1 MNYSLNEIPA
11 NAQSWKVAEAKNL
24 RAKFETDA
32 YFADG
37 ALRWKSNDRPVP
49 ASCFAD
55 AFATPDALQVETE
68 RKETRAFLDAYRR
81 NPPTITDEE
90 RFEARAA
97 LGRGVDVVNIV
108 TGQTFRT

>member
-11 NAQSWKVAEAKNL
+11 NVQAWKIEQANRL
-24 RAKFETDA
+24 RDKFETDA
-32 YFADG
+32 YFANG
-37 ALRWKSNDRPVP
+37 ALRWKSNGRPVP
-49 ASCFAD
+49 ATCFAE
-55 AFATPDALQVETE
+55 AFATPDALQVEIE
-68 RKETRAFLDAYRR
+68 KSETRAFLDAYRR
-81 NPPTITDEE
+81 NPPPITDED